1 MKSSY
6 NRYFYL
12 FKTFL
17 LIGST
22 SFGGYMSLIAMMHDK
37 MVERDKRIDDD
48 LITEG
53 VSLASMLPGPV
64 AVNVVTYTG
73 FHLAGVS
80 GAIISATAVLLPSI
94 VLVLLLTW
102 LYMYAGN
109 AIDVSSILKGV
120 FPVVAGIILAAGISM
135 GKKICTNWRHYA
147 IAAISFLT
155 MFQFNSYRAILIVL
169 AAAAVAGMVLFKPQ
183 VGTLA
188 KQSRWKSVAI
198 GLTLLILLLVSVNLL
213 LSGTLLGN
221 IFRQFSLVSLSLFG
235 GGYVMI
241 PILKSMLV
249 DQLAWIT
256 HDDFLYGISI
266 GQVTPGPI
274 LVSATFFGYQVAGFA
289 GACAATIAIFAPS
302 AILMVALSALF
313 HSLKHNAIVQA
324 ALAGLKPCVVGL
336 ILYSALS
343 ILVTHISSTLPL
355 LSVLVTVVSFFLVFK
370 YNVSNAW
377 LVIAGAVFGYL
388 LY

>member
-1 MKSSY
+1 MDKSV

-22 SFGGYMSLIAMMHDK
+22 SFGGYMSLIAMMREK
-37 MVERDKRIDDD
+37 MVERDKSIDDD

-53 VSLASMLPGPV
+53 ISLASMLPGPV

-73 FHLAGVS
+73 FHLAGVA

-94 VLVLLLTW
+94 ILVLALTLLYT
-102 LYMYAGN
+102 YAGN
-109 AIDVSSILKGV
+109 AIDVGSLLKGV
-120 FPVVAGIILAAGISM
+120 FPVVAGIILAAGVSM
-135 GKKICTNWRHYA
+135 GKKICSDWRHFT
-147 IAAISFLT
+147 IAAISFLL
-155 MFQFNSYRAILIVL
+155 MFQFSSYRAILVVF
-169 AAAAVAGMVLFKPQ
+169 AAAAVTGMFLFKPE
-183 VGTLA
+183 VSTPPRKLKWKRVAAGLATL
-188 KQSRWKSVAI
+188 I
-198 GLTLLILLLVSVNLL
+198 FILVVVNLL
-213 LSGTLLGN
+213 LGATVLGN

-256 HDDFLYGISI
+256 HEDFLYGISI

-302 AILMVALSALF
+302 AILMLALSAFF
-313 HSLKHNAIVQA
+313 HSLKHNAVVQA

-343 ILVTHISSTLPL
+343 IVMTHIHGSQA
-355 LSVLVTVVSFFLVFK
+355 VLTVLITAGSFFLVYK
-370 YNVSNAW
+370 YSVSNAW
-377 LVIAGAVFGYL
+377 LVIGGTVLGYV